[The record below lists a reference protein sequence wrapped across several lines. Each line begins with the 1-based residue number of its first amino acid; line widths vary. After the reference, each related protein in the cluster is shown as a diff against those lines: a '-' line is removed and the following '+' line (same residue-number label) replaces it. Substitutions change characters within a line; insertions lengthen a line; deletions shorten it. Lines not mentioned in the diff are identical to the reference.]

1 MAIIPIVIRL
11 CLHFISIKIFTL
23 KLETPAV
30 HCFLFLRK
38 SLKFF
43 SKRPFIFSCFE
54 DYPEDY
60 GTTKYLMN
68 LLKNNSIAEDVEFVS
83 FYDLQVDS
91 NGILL
96 PDEVVCR
103 DSDKFMYQQFIRT
116 PKFEVPVD
124 SGWLSGF
131 ITVSCFMLG
140 AQPSA
145 VYCRFSLNKIIGTEA
160 YYVPLVVN

>member
-1 MAIIPIVIRL
+1 
-11 CLHFISIKIFTL
+11 
-23 KLETPAV
+23 
-30 HCFLFLRK
+30 
-38 SLKFF
+38 
-43 SKRPFIFSCFE
+43 
-54 DYPEDY
+54 
-60 GTTKYLMN
+60 MN

-116 PKFEVPVD
+116 PRFEVPVD